1 MYRAAA
7 AKPATAK
14 GRFASK
20 CIFAGYLCY
29 LRCLQG
35 QALQPRNT
43 RGSLQG
49 LNIAEALD
57 LTVSQAREL
66 FDAYPALARRLAI
79 LEEVGLGYIRLGQP
93 APTLSGGE
101 AQRIKISRELGKRT
115 LPGTLFI
122 FLTSP
127 QTGLHMHEVGKLI
140 KVLHALVEKAP
151 ALL

>member
-1 MYRAAA
+1 MSCKGKRYNHETLEARYR
-7 AKPATAK
+7 
-14 GRFASK
+14 
-20 CIFAGYLCY
+20 
-29 LRCLQG
+29 
-35 QALQPRNT
+35 
-43 RGSLQG
+43 G

-115 LPGTLFI
+115 LLPGTLFI

-127 QTGLHMHEVGKLI
+127 QRACTCTRW
-140 KVLHALVEKAP
+140 AS
-151 ALL
+151 